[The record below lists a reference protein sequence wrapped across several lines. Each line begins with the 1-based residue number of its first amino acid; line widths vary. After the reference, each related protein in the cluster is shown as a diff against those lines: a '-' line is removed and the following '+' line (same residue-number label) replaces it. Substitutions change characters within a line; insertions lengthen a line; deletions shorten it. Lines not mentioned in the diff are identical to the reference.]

1 MIKFNRRNKM
11 KQIRALI
18 MSLFIGIGFLAPS
31 AMMFT
36 TSVAYAADCADAK
49 SCAKEGA
56 CALDPASCALD
67 PAACALDPAACAAPE
82 TKINSIVKTA
92 INILSVVDGIASVIM
107 IILAGFKFVTSS
119 GAPEKVSSARNTIL
133 YAVVGLVIVALAQ
146 IIVFFVLNQLKTPTP

>member
-1 MIKFNRRNKM
+1 M

-36 TSVAYAADCADAK
+36 TSVAYAADCSDAK
-49 SCAKEGA
+49 SCAKEGV
-56 CALDPASCALD
+56 CALDPASCTNGD
-67 PAACALDPAACAAPE
+67 PSKKVNDTVE
-82 TKINSIVKTA
+82 TV
-92 INILSVVDGIASVIM
+92 INILSVVVGVASVIM

-133 YAVVGLVIVALAQ
+133 YAVIGLAIVGLAQ
-146 IIVFFVLNQLKTPTP
+146 IIVFFVLNKLKTSAI

>member
-1 MIKFNRRNKM
+1 M
-11 KQIRALI
+11 KQIRTLI
-18 MSLFIGIGFLAPS
+18 MYLLIGIGFLAPS
-31 AMMFT
+31 AMILAPSSAFALGDT
-36 TSVAYAADCADAK
+36 PAAADCADAK
-49 SCAKEGA
+49 SCAKEGV

-92 INILSVVDGIASVIM
+92 LNILSVVVGVASVIM

-133 YAVVGLVIVALAQ
+133 YAVIGLVIVGLAQ
-146 IIVFFVLNQLKTPTP
+146 IIVYFVINQLKTPTP